1 MRVVLTGGGTG
12 GHIYPALAI
21 ARMLRENHPD
31 VQLLYIGTKK
41 GLERE
46 LVPREQ
52 IPFAF
57 IEVEGLRRTLSLRA
71 LKTAWMALTSI
82 VTASRILARFRPD
95 VVIGTGGY
103 VVVPVIAAAHLR
115 GMKTGILEL
124 DAHAGLANRLVY
136 RFADT
141 VMLGMENKANTF
153 AKAKHVVLTGN
164 PRASEVAS
172 LPIDAKKLC
181 QDELG
186 LKHDVPIVTIVSG
199 SRGASPI
206 NQTVMAW
213 LEGKSTLPYQVVWI
227 TGQVHYD
234 HIMEQFGTDRLCGGM
249 VKVVS
254 FYHAMPALLSITSV
268 LVSRAGATTLA
279 EVTALGVPA
288 ILIPSPYVTHHH
300 QDSNASVLVEK
311 EAAVILAE
319 QDLTPKSL
327 EKQIDGLIKN
337 PFRLEAM
344 AKASRSL
351 GKTDALQRIDR
362 EISRLAVMA

>member
-52 IPFAF
+52 IPFTF
-57 IEVEGLRRTLSLRA
+57 IEVEGLRRKLSLHA
-71 LKTAWMALTSI
+71 FKTAWMALTSI
-82 VTASRILARFRPD
+82 VAASRIIARFRPD

-115 GMKTGILEL
+115 GVRTGILEL
-124 DAHAGLANRLVY
+124 DAQAGLANRLVY

-141 VMLGMENKANTF
+141 VMLGMENKSNTF

-172 LPIDAKKLC
+172 LPADAKKIC
-181 QDELG
+181 QGELG
-186 LKHDVPIVTIVSG
+186 LKHGVPIVTIVSG

-206 NQTVMAW
+206 NQVVMNW
-213 LEGKSTLPYQVVWI
+213 LNAKPSLTYQVVWI

-234 HIMEQFGTDRLCGGM
+234 QVIEQFGTDTLCDGM
-249 VKVVS
+249 VKVVA
-254 FYHAMPALLSITSV
+254 FYHNMPALLSVTSI

-279 EVTALGVPA
+279 EVTALGVPSV
-288 ILIPSPYVTHHH
+288 LIPSPYVTHRH
-300 QDSNASVLVEK
+300 QDVNASVLVER
-311 EAAVILAE
+311 EAAILLAE
-319 QDLTPKSL
+319 QDLTASSL
-327 EKQIDGLIKN
+327 EKQIEGLIKN

-362 EISRLAVMA
+362 EIQRLAVMA